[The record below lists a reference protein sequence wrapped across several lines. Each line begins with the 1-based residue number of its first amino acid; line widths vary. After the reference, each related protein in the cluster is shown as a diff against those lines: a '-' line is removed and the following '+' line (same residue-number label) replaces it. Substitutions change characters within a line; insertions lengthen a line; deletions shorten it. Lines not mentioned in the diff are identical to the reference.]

1 MPTKQPTNQ
10 KLWNMVVSQAKAKY
24 ATYPSPA
31 ASHWVHEEYTRYG
44 GKFIESSDRDRE
56 TLMERYKSMMKRKH
70 ESKHDKKHE
79 EQKK

>member
-31 ASHWVHEEYTRYG
+31 ASHWVHEEYIRYG